1 MKYLEGELEQG
12 GLKAKV
18 EAVTTNERSPM
29 RGERVMTTSKQLTD
43 LRCGDVLWTGP
54 ISNDERAT

>member
-12 GLKAKV
+12 GLKAKA

-29 RGERVMTTSKQLTD
+29 RGERVTTMSEQRDRSLMRGCALDWTD
-43 LRCGDVLWTGP
+43 L
-54 ISNDERAT
+54 